1 MVQGEANQVVV
12 RDRLPIRFSFTGF
25 EENRFLLR
33 KPFSMTLSVG
43 PVLRAFRPSGLVN
56 MSHLHFSPSA
66 FSDSFKRNLSL

>member
-1 MVQGEANQVVV
+1 MVQGETNRVVV

-43 PVLRAFRPSGLVN
+43 PVLRAFRPSGLVI
-56 MSHLHFSPSA
+56 MSHTHFYPASI
-66 FSDSFKRNLSL
+66 F